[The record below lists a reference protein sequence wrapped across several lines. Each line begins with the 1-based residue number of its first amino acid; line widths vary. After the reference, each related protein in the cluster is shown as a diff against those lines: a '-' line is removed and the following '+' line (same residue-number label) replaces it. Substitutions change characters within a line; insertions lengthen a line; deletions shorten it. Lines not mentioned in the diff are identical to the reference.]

1 MSTRVMYPAEIKEK
15 AIKMKLA
22 GKSTKE
28 IMRTLNIKNPTQV
41 KTWWRWY
48 RNEETHR
55 FHQGV
60 GKQYKYQ
67 KGVPELPEIEQL
79 KIALRQKELELENL
93 KKVQGIG
100 KEVNPAYFVLLV
112 EELKTKYLV
121 KDICQILQ
129 VPLSTY
135 YRWKKKDF
143 AQSSLEKKIGQL
155 CKAYQFTYGYRKIA
169 ALMKQEE
176 QVGINKVQRIMQKY
190 QRQCQV
196 KVKKKNRPGSAY
208 YQTENHLNRN
218 FQASQSLEKLTTD
231 ITYLYF
237 GDCRLYLSSIM
248 DLYNGEIVA
257 YSIGE
262 KQDTELVLDTLNQL
276 SLPEG
281 SLLHSDQGSVYTSYE
296 YYQCCKKKNVIR
308 SMSRK
313 GTPADNAPIEC
324 FHSSLKCET
333 FYHKTAYKY
342 AKSIVIQI
350 VKDYIKYYNE
360 KRIQQKL
367 GYQSPINFRKQA
379 A

>member
-1 MSTRVMYPAEIKEK
+1 MKGSESSIFCFVSRRAKNKVSCQRYLSDTTSTFIY
-15 AIKMKLA
+15 
-22 GKSTKE
+22 
-28 IMRTLNIKNPTQV
+28 
-41 KTWWRWY
+41 
-48 RNEETHR
+48 
-55 FHQGV
+55 
-60 GKQYKYQ
+60 
-67 KGVPELPEIEQL
+67 
-79 KIALRQKELELENL
+79 
-93 KKVQGIG
+93 
-100 KEVNPAYFVLLV
+100 LL
-112 EELKTKYLV
+112 
-121 KDICQILQ
+121 
-129 VPLSTY
+129 
-135 YRWKKKDF
+135 
-143 AQSSLEKKIGQL
+143 SLEKERFRTELIGEKIGQL

-190 QRQCQV
+190 QWQCQV

-218 FQASQSLEKLTTD
+218 FQASQPLEKLTTD

-350 VKDYIKYYNE
+350 VKDYIKYYIE

>member
-1 MSTRVMYPAEIKEK
+1 M
-15 AIKMKLA
+15 
-22 GKSTKE
+22 
-28 IMRTLNIKNPTQV
+28 
-41 KTWWRWY
+41 
-48 RNEETHR
+48 
-55 FHQGV
+55 
-60 GKQYKYQ
+60 
-67 KGVPELPEIEQL
+67 
-79 KIALRQKELELENL
+79 
-93 KKVQGIG
+93 
-100 KEVNPAYFVLLV
+100 NPAYFVLLV

-190 QRQCQV
+190 QWQCQV
-196 KVKKKNRPGSAY
+196 KVKKKNRPDSAY

-218 FQASQSLEKLTTD
+218 FQASQPLEKLTTD

>member
-1 MSTRVMYPAEIKEK
+1 VMYPAEIKEK

-79 KIALRQKELELENL
+79 KIALRQKELELEIF

-155 CKAYQFTYGYRKIA
+155 CKTYQFTYGYRKIA

-190 QRQCQV
+190 QWQCQV

-218 FQASQSLEKLTTD
+218 FQASQPLEKLTTD

>member
-1 MSTRVMYPAEIKEK
+1 M
-15 AIKMKLA
+15 
-22 GKSTKE
+22 
-28 IMRTLNIKNPTQV
+28 
-41 KTWWRWY
+41 
-48 RNEETHR
+48 
-55 FHQGV
+55 
-60 GKQYKYQ
+60 
-67 KGVPELPEIEQL
+67 
-79 KIALRQKELELENL
+79 
-93 KKVQGIG
+93 
-100 KEVNPAYFVLLV
+100 NPAYFVLLV

-143 AQSSLEKKIGQL
+143 SQSSLEKKIGQL

-190 QRQCQV
+190 QWQCQV

-218 FQASQSLEKLTTD
+218 FQASQPLEKLTTD

-296 YYQCCKKKNVIR
+296 YYQCCK
-308 SMSRK
+308 RK
-313 GTPADNAPIEC
+313 TLSAVCP
-324 FHSSLKCET
+324 
-333 FYHKTAYKY
+333 
-342 AKSIVIQI
+342 
-350 VKDYIKYYNE
+350 E
-360 KRIQQKL
+360 KGHPQTTL
-367 GYQSPINFRKQA
+367 P
-379 A
+379 

>member
-1 MSTRVMYPAEIKEK
+1 M
-15 AIKMKLA
+15 
-22 GKSTKE
+22 
-28 IMRTLNIKNPTQV
+28 
-41 KTWWRWY
+41 
-48 RNEETHR
+48 
-55 FHQGV
+55 
-60 GKQYKYQ
+60 
-67 KGVPELPEIEQL
+67 
-79 KIALRQKELELENL
+79 
-93 KKVQGIG
+93 
-100 KEVNPAYFVLLV
+100 NPAYFVLLV

-190 QRQCQV
+190 QWQCQV

-218 FQASQSLEKLTTD
+218 FQASQPLEKLTTD

-281 SLLHSDQGSVYTSYE
+281 SLLHSDQGSVYNLMNIISAV
-296 YYQCCKKKNVIR
+296 K
-308 SMSRK
+308 RK
-313 GTPADNAPIEC
+313 TLSAVCP
-324 FHSSLKCET
+324 
-333 FYHKTAYKY
+333 
-342 AKSIVIQI
+342 
-350 VKDYIKYYNE
+350 E
-360 KRIQQKL
+360 KGHPQTTL
-367 GYQSPINFRKQA
+367 P
-379 A
+379 

>member
-67 KGVPELPEIEQL
+67 KGVPELLEIEQL
-79 KIALRQKELELENL
+79 KIALRQKELELEIF
-93 KKVQGIG
+93 KKVQGSG

-155 CKAYQFTYGYRKIA
+155 SKAYQFTYGYRKIA

-190 QRQCQV
+190 QWQSQV

-218 FQASQSLEKLTTD
+218 FQASQPLEKLTTD

-262 KQDTELVLDTLNQL
+262 KQDSELVLDTLNQL

>member
-41 KTWWRWY
+41 KIWWRWY

-79 KIALRQKELELENL
+79 KIALRQKELELEIF

-155 CKAYQFTYGYRKIA
+155 CKTYQFTYGYRKIA

-190 QRQCQV
+190 QWQCQV

-218 FQASQSLEKLTTD
+218 FQASQPLEKLTTD

>member
-1 MSTRVMYPAEIKEK
+1 M
-15 AIKMKLA
+15 
-22 GKSTKE
+22 
-28 IMRTLNIKNPTQV
+28 
-41 KTWWRWY
+41 
-48 RNEETHR
+48 
-55 FHQGV
+55 
-60 GKQYKYQ
+60 
-67 KGVPELPEIEQL
+67 
-79 KIALRQKELELENL
+79 
-93 KKVQGIG
+93 
-100 KEVNPAYFVLLV
+100 NPAYFVLLV

-143 AQSSLEKKIGQL
+143 SQSSLEKKIGQL

-190 QRQCQV
+190 QWQCQV

-218 FQASQSLEKLTTD
+218 FQASQPLEKLTTD

-296 YYQCCKKKNVIR
+296 YYQCCKKKTLSAVCPE
-308 SMSRK
+308 K
-313 GTPADNAPIEC
+313 GHPQTTLP
-324 FHSSLKCET
+324 
-333 FYHKTAYKY
+333 
-342 AKSIVIQI
+342 
-350 VKDYIKYYNE
+350 
-360 KRIQQKL
+360 
-367 GYQSPINFRKQA
+367 
-379 A
+379 

>member
-1 MSTRVMYPAEIKEK
+1 M
-15 AIKMKLA
+15 
-22 GKSTKE
+22 
-28 IMRTLNIKNPTQV
+28 
-41 KTWWRWY
+41 
-48 RNEETHR
+48 
-55 FHQGV
+55 
-60 GKQYKYQ
+60 
-67 KGVPELPEIEQL
+67 
-79 KIALRQKELELENL
+79 
-93 KKVQGIG
+93 
-100 KEVNPAYFVLLV
+100 NPAYFVLLV

-155 CKAYQFTYGYRKIA
+155 CKTYQFTYGYRKIA

-190 QRQCQV
+190 QWQCQV

-218 FQASQSLEKLTTD
+218 FQASQPLEKLTTD

-296 YYQCCKKKNVIR
+296 YYQCCKKKKRYPQYVPKR
-308 SMSRK
+308 DTRK
-313 GTPADNAPIEC
+313 TTLP
-324 FHSSLKCET
+324 
-333 FYHKTAYKY
+333 
-342 AKSIVIQI
+342 
-350 VKDYIKYYNE
+350 
-360 KRIQQKL
+360 
-367 GYQSPINFRKQA
+367 
-379 A
+379 

>member
-1 MSTRVMYPAEIKEK
+1 
-15 AIKMKLA
+15 
-22 GKSTKE
+22 
-28 IMRTLNIKNPTQV
+28 
-41 KTWWRWY
+41 
-48 RNEETHR
+48 
-55 FHQGV
+55 
-60 GKQYKYQ
+60 
-67 KGVPELPEIEQL
+67 
-79 KIALRQKELELENL
+79 
-93 KKVQGIG
+93 
-100 KEVNPAYFVLLV
+100 
-112 EELKTKYLV
+112 
-121 KDICQILQ
+121 
-129 VPLSTY
+129 
-135 YRWKKKDF
+135 
-143 AQSSLEKKIGQL
+143 
-155 CKAYQFTYGYRKIA
+155 YQFTYGYRKIA

-190 QRQCQV
+190 QWQCQV

-218 FQASQSLEKLTTD
+218 FQASQPLEKLTTD

-237 GDCRLYLSSIM
+237 GDYRLYLSSIM

-262 KQDTELVLDTLNQL
+262 KQDSELVLDTLNQL

>member
-1 MSTRVMYPAEIKEK
+1 M
-15 AIKMKLA
+15 
-22 GKSTKE
+22 
-28 IMRTLNIKNPTQV
+28 
-41 KTWWRWY
+41 
-48 RNEETHR
+48 
-55 FHQGV
+55 
-60 GKQYKYQ
+60 
-67 KGVPELPEIEQL
+67 
-79 KIALRQKELELENL
+79 
-93 KKVQGIG
+93 
-100 KEVNPAYFVLLV
+100 NPAYFVLLV

-155 CKAYQFTYGYRKIA
+155 CKTYQFTYGYRKIA

-190 QRQCQV
+190 QWQCQV

-218 FQASQSLEKLTTD
+218 FQASQPLEKLTTD

-296 YYQCCKKKNVIR
+296 YYQCCK
-308 SMSRK
+308 RK
-313 GTPADNAPIEC
+313 TLSAVCP
-324 FHSSLKCET
+324 
-333 FYHKTAYKY
+333 
-342 AKSIVIQI
+342 
-350 VKDYIKYYNE
+350 E
-360 KRIQQKL
+360 KGHPQTTL
-367 GYQSPINFRKQA
+367 P
-379 A
+379 

>member
-1 MSTRVMYPAEIKEK
+1 M
-15 AIKMKLA
+15 
-22 GKSTKE
+22 
-28 IMRTLNIKNPTQV
+28 
-41 KTWWRWY
+41 
-48 RNEETHR
+48 
-55 FHQGV
+55 
-60 GKQYKYQ
+60 
-67 KGVPELPEIEQL
+67 
-79 KIALRQKELELENL
+79 
-93 KKVQGIG
+93 
-100 KEVNPAYFVLLV
+100 NPAYFVLLV

-155 CKAYQFTYGYRKIA
+155 CKTYQFTYGYRKIA

-190 QRQCQV
+190 QWQCQV

-218 FQASQSLEKLTTD
+218 FQASQPLEKLTTD

-276 SLPEG
+276 SLPE
-281 SLLHSDQGSVYTSYE
+281 VYFIAIKVRCTHLMNIISAV
-296 YYQCCKKKNVIR
+296 K
-308 SMSRK
+308 RK
-313 GTPADNAPIEC
+313 TLSAVCP
-324 FHSSLKCET
+324 
-333 FYHKTAYKY
+333 
-342 AKSIVIQI
+342 
-350 VKDYIKYYNE
+350 E
-360 KRIQQKL
+360 KGHPQTTL
-367 GYQSPINFRKQA
+367 P
-379 A
+379 